1 MKQIVAAVDHS
12 ESSLRAADLAAD
24 LANKYDAE
32 LVLLTVGRETAAPDP
47 GVEAYAKIEHIR
59 DPIPSVMVKSVR
71 DDLIV
76 VRERAVS
83 KGAQRVSIEVVVGD
97 PARQILAVAD
107 VKQADLIV
115 LGSRGHGQLTG
126 LLVGSVTQKVVALS
140 RCPVLVVH

>member
-1 MKQIVAAVDHS
+1 MKQMVAAVDRS
-12 ESSLRAADLAAD
+12 ESSLRAADLAAN

-32 LVLLTVGRETAAPDP
+32 LVLLTVGHETTTPDP

-59 DPIPSVMVKSVR
+59 DPIPSVMVESVR
-71 DDLIV
+71 DDLIA

-97 PARQILAVAD
+97 PAKQILAVAD
-107 VKQADLIV
+107 AKQADLIV

-126 LLVGSVTQKVVALS
+126 LLLGSVAQKVVALS